1 MKEVTKMPTDFDRTL
16 FFDNISYLIKKHDLK
31 IGEIEN
37 SAGVS
42 AGYISRASKDE
53 KSKPGVEFVMKI
65 AELLQINVDTLLRA
79 DLTNATPTEKYL
91 MSFLGKLNSDTV
103 SDSLNWV
110 RESKEE
116 LNRLQEDQYGNTGH
130 PLFKLRTYD
139 ASNDYDGSIGDVTQ
153 VVFASHNFDCRT
165 AVYRDCYSLRMKNGT
180 LLHLMNICK
189 TYSSLSDSDTFAI
202 EVWMT
207 PLREEPQFLC
217 DNKGEATISRLID
230 GLYTTVSENMRHPKI
245 DKNIR
250 YVIDAFMKNDL
261 EDDPPVFDAD
271 DIPF

>member
-1 MKEVTKMPTDFDRTL
+1 MPTDFDRTL

-103 SDSLNWV
+103 ADSLNWI
-110 RESKEE
+110 REPKVE
-116 LNRLQEDQYGNTGH
+116 LNRIQADEYGDTGH

-139 ASNDYDGSIGDVTQ
+139 APNDYDGSIEEVTQ
-153 VVFASHNFDCRT
+153 VVFASHNFDYQT
-165 AVYRDCYSLRMKNGT
+165 GIHKDCYSLRMKNGT
-180 LLHLMNICK
+180 LLHLMNIFK
-189 TYSSLSDSDTFAI
+189 VYSSISDPDTFAI
-202 EVWMT
+202 EIWMT
-207 PLREEPQFLC
+207 PPKAEAQFLC
-217 DNKGEATISRLID
+217 DNKGEVTISSLID

-245 DKNIR
+245 DKNLQ
-250 YVIDAFMKNDL
+250 YVIDAFMQNDL
-261 EDDPPVFDAD
+261 EDDPPVFDED

>member
-1 MKEVTKMPTDFDRTL
+1 MPTDFDRTL

-91 MSFLGKLNSDTV
+91 MSFLGKLNSDTIT
-103 SDSLNWV
+103 DSLDWI

-116 LNRLQEDQYGNTGH
+116 LNRLQENQYGDTGH

-139 ASNDYDGSIGDVTQ
+139 APNDYDSSIDEVTQ
-153 VVFASHNFDCRT
+153 IVFASHNFDYQT
-165 AVYRDCYSLRMKNGT
+165 GIYKDCYSLRMKNGT
-180 LLHLMNICK
+180 LLHLMNIFK
-189 TYSSLSDSDTFAI
+189 VHSSISDPDTFAI
-202 EVWMT
+202 EIWMT
-207 PLREEPQFLC
+207 PPRAEAQFLC
-217 DNKGEATISRLID
+217 DNKGEVTISRLID

-245 DKNIR
+245 DKNLQ
-250 YVIDAFMKNDL
+250 YVIDAFMQNDL
-261 EDDPPVFDAD
+261 EDD
-271 DIPF
+271 IPF

>member
-1 MKEVTKMPTDFDRTL
+1 MPTDFDRTL

-91 MSFLGKLNSDTV
+91 MSFLGKLNSDTIT
-103 SDSLNWV
+103 DSLDWI

-116 LNRLQEDQYGNTGH
+116 LNRLQENQYGDTGH

-139 ASNDYDGSIGDVTQ
+139 ASNDYDESVGEVTQ
-153 VVFASHNFDCRT
+153 VVFASHNFDCNT
-165 AVYRDCYSLRMKNGT
+165 GIHKDCYSLRMKNGT

-189 TYSSLSDSDTFAI
+189 TYSSFSDPDTFAI
-202 EVWMT
+202 EIWMT
-207 PLREEPQFLC
+207 SPGQEPLFLC

-250 YVIDAFMKNDL
+250 YVIDAFMQNDL
-261 EDDPPVFDAD
+261 EDDPPVFDED

>member
-1 MKEVTKMPTDFDRTL
+1 MEMPTGFDRTI
-16 FFDNISYLIKKHDLK
+16 FFDNISYLIRKNDLK

-53 KSKPGVEFVMKI
+53 KSKPGVEFVMKV
-65 AELLQINVDTLLRA
+65 AELLHINVDTLLRA

-103 SDSLNWV
+103 ADSLNWV
-110 RESKEE
+110 RESRVE
-116 LNRLQEDQYGNTGH
+116 LNRLQEDEYGNTGH

-139 ASNDYDGSIGDVTQ
+139 ASNDYDESVGEVTQ

-165 AVYRDCYSLRMKNGT
+165 GIYRDCYSLRMKNGT

-189 TYSSLSDSDTFAI
+189 IFSSLSDPDTYAI
-202 EVWMT
+202 EIWMT
-207 PLREEPQFLC
+207 PPRQEPQFLC
-217 DNKGEATISRLID
+217 DNKGETTISHLLD
-230 GLYTTVSENMRHPKI
+230 GLYSTVNENMSHPKI
-245 DKNIR
+245 DKSLR
-250 YVIDAFMKNDL
+250 YAIDAFMQNDM
-261 EDDPPVFDAD
+261 EDDPPVIDED

>member
-1 MKEVTKMPTDFDRTL
+1 MPTDFDRTL
-16 FFDNISYLIKKHDLK
+16 FFDNISYLIKKYDLK

-91 MSFLGKLNSDTV
+91 MSFFGKLNSDTV

-217 DNKGEATISRLID
+217 DNKGETTISYLID
-230 GLYTTVSENMRHPKI
+230 GLYTTVSENMKHPKI
-245 DKNIR
+245 DKNLQ
-250 YVIDAFMKNDL
+250 YVIDAFMQNDL
-261 EDDPPVFDAD
+261 EDDPPVFDED